1 MPVIFLQ
8 WRAEVLQ
15 RVRRLIS
22 ILSSQEGEHVE
33 DQETA
38 LTWFFFSVELK
49 CLQELADTPPD
60 ALQSDAMIG
69 LLRLRRLCETW
80 SVVRDEIKS
89 ASDFSETVNSFL
101 SDQAS
106 PTGITR
112 LKKIVNLLANGEPWD
127 AGDST
132 CTQCIV
138 ERETPSWNKELRTL
152 SYKGK
157 HTTLRVD
164 AETRSDVFN
173 WFEAAGWQKVK
184 IPDLDIVVDAGQVS
198 NLVRRAKETAQRV
211 GFVITRDGEELE
223 WTDKLETERELQA
236 ELKRVATEV
245 VAAATDRDHHREV
258 VLDARGEVEELR
270 KQNTP
275 EAIEKRRPEMAM
287 ENARLEQVLR
297 DHDHHKGRA

>member
-80 SVVRDEIKS
+80 SVVRDEIKNVSDYS
-89 ASDFSETVNSFL
+89 ATLISFL
-101 SDQAS
+101 GDQAS

-112 LKKIVNLLANGEPWD
+112 LKKIVNLLANAEPWD

-132 CTQCIV
+132 CTEGI
-138 ERETPSWNKELRTL
+138 
-152 SYKGK
+152 G
-157 HTTLRVD
+157 H
-164 AETRSDVFN
+164 
-173 WFEAAGWQKVK
+173 
-184 IPDLDIVVDAGQVS
+184 
-198 NLVRRAKETAQRV
+198 
-211 GFVITRDGEELE
+211 
-223 WTDKLETERELQA
+223 
-236 ELKRVATEV
+236 
-245 VAAATDRDHHREV
+245 AAAVASQGGSNRLFPRSITPHRSGSE
-258 VLDARGEVEELR
+258 RS
-270 KQNTP
+270 T
-275 EAIEKRRPEMAM
+275 RPESGDR
-287 ENARLEQVLR
+287 ARAFAQ
-297 DHDHHKGRA
+297 A